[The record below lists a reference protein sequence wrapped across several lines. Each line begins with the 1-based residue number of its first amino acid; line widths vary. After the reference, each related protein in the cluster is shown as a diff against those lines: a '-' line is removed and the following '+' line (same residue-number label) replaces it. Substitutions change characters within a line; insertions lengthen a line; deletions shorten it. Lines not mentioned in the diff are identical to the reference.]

1 MQKIRPMPYCQALT
15 ECAWLVKPGRRVGSH
30 LSPPPLLLFSP
41 RNQYRKEEEVF
52 LGVTHTHAHSFFLT
66 PLPLFASPFPLPF
79 SLFFPFF
86 LFGPLS
92 LFPSWSVERIAALM
106 KICNKIELA
115 RCPTPPQFY
124 QNTFHKL
131 FCLPNPCSNWTNILP
146 IISRRKK
153 LVAKPPKLPKKSCQ
167 YIFVCSVVSVWK
179 ATWKL

>member
-15 ECAWLVKPGRRVGSH
+15 ECVHWLVKPGRRVGSH
-30 LSPPPLLLFSP
+30 LFPSPLLLFSP
-41 RNQYRKEEEVF
+41 RNQYRKEEGTF
-52 LGVTHTHAHSFFLT
+52 LGVTNTHTRTQLLSNPITPFCKSLPPPFF
-66 PLPLFASPFPLPF
+66 S
-79 SLFFPFF
+79 FF

-124 QNTFHKL
+124 RNTFHKL

-167 YIFVCSVVSVWK
+167 YIFCV
-179 ATWKL
+179 